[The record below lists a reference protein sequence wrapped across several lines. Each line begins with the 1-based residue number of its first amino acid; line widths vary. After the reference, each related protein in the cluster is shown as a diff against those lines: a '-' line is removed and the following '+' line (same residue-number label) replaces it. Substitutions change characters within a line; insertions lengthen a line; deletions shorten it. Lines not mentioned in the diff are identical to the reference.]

1 MYIYI
6 YSIYIYIQYI
16 SVYVYIY
23 IDKTKKAV
31 RDAILCF
38 PQLHWCSPAIGG
50 ENTTGPRCPG
60 CPAIGVGHLPS
71 EVANL
76 SVHQWLMVH
85 EEGL

>member
-1 MYIYI
+1 M
-6 YSIYIYIQYI
+6 YIYIQY
-16 SVYVYIY
+16 VYIY
-23 IDKTKKAV
+23 IVKTKKGV

-38 PQLHWCSPAIGG
+38 PQLHLCSPTWRYLAIGG
-50 ENTTGPRCPG
+50 DITTGPRCPG